1 MPCRH
6 AAISTTS
13 LSAKVDCHWLNFQF
27 ATGGFHTWIKSYGI
41 YFFTAAN
48 EYQMNTCSDSIL
60 YEGLIACWA
69 VNWGD
74 DKKNACCNITEYCT
88 LFYGAWLT
96 LYSNATKSIPDGI
109 SAASPIFSCYISQVE
124 MRPYTCLRT
133 AVKSAI
139 GIVFNFPLQANRHAI
154 VEWSYG
160 GAMCYIRKRLS
171 TVGHAWW

>member
-1 MPCRH
+1 MRVV
-6 AAISTTS
+6 IS
-13 LSAKVDCHWLNFQF
+13 LNIV
-27 ATGGFHTWIKSYGI
+27 H
-41 YFFTAAN
+41 
-48 EYQMNTCSDSIL
+48 CSTEPDS
-60 YEGLIACWA
+60 
-69 VNWGD
+69 VST
-74 DKKNACCNITEYCT
+74 K
-88 LFYGAWLT
+88 
-96 LYSNATKSIPDGI
+96 NATKSIPDGI

-171 TVGHAWW
+171 TVGHA